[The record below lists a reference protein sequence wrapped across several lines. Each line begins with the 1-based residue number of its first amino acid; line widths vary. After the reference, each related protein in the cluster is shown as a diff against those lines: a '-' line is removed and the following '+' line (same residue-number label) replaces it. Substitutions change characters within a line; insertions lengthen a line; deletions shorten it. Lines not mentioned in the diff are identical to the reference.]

1 MATMRANGAYA
12 ALVSGGLTAFTAR
25 VARALGFRYEG
36 MLRQALA
43 GPSHRDDAWIA
54 GLLPGDDRS
63 PVAWPVLDGGL
74 PPLVTP

>member
-1 MATMRANGAYA
+1 MSLSRIEWRAVVGNTG
-12 ALVSGGLTAFTAR
+12 SAR

-54 GLLPGDDRS
+54 GLLPGDDRT